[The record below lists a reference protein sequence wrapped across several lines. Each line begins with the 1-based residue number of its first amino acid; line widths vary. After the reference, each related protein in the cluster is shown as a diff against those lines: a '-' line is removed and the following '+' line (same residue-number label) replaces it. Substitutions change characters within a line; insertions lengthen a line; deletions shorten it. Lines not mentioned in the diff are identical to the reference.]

1 MPTMVN
7 TFELSQSLNTETI
20 LQPVTQVFEDIT
32 SVPSDRKLNNV
43 SPATTR
49 SIQEIFPEQEYDDK
63 NIQKAKVILGDL
75 ANSFS
80 KEDLRDIV
88 AQVEYLAESWLDD
101 FERDVFNGKTLN
113 ELLHDRGGI

>member
-7 TFELSQSLNTETI
+7 ALEHGQLLKTETI

-32 SVPSDRKLNNV
+32 SAPNDRKLNNI
-43 SPATTR
+43 SSSTSR

-63 NIQKAKVILGDL
+63 NIQKAKAILGDL

-80 KEDLRDIV
+80 KDDLRDVV